1 MELHSIGENS
11 SIDYMLEVDLD
22 YPIELHKSHNGYPLV
37 PEKFEISRDML
48 SKYFLILL
56 MSLE

>member
-22 YPIELHKSHNGYPLV
+22 YPSELHKSHNG
-37 PEKFEISRDML
+37 IH
-48 SKYFLILL
+48 
-56 MSLE
+56 